1 MKKTTILS
9 LLFLIIVSA
18 SSQTLVDTNKTWNV
32 YSSINFGAL
41 TTTSYKFDGEITID
55 DITYKVLW
63 RTNDSTRAD
72 WHEYSYLRQ
81 GGDKKVYQRMS
92 FQEQEYL
99 LYDFDLEAG
108 ETFQG
113 QTMYNTC
120 PVSLTVESIDSV
132 SLENGEKRKRIT
144 FEGYPEQYVWIEG
157 IGSLNGLLEPAH
169 DQCVA
174 DLTFGLLCFTE
185 DGILKYNY
193 PYLESCYVNTV
204 DIDDL
209 DNSLSLK
216 ATPNPFSNSLQID
229 FNYTSSNEYAMRL
242 VNAMGLLVRSKEIH
256 SGHLVISTSKIPS
269 GMYFIHLLENGKLVG
284 TKKVVKEK

>member
-1 MKKTTILS
+1 MKKTTISS
-9 LLFLIIVSA
+9 LLFLIILSA
-18 SSQTLVDTNKTWNV
+18 SSQTLVDTNKIWNV
-32 YSSINFGAL
+32 YSSLNFGAL

-63 RTNDSTRAD
+63 QTSDPTRAD
-72 WHEYSYLRQ
+72 WNEYSYLRQ
-81 GGDKKVYQRMS
+81 DEKKVYQRMS

-99 LYDFDLEAG
+99 LYDFDLDEG

-120 PVSLTVESIDSV
+120 TVNLTVESIDSV

-174 DLTFGLLCFTE
+174 DLSFGLLCFTE
-185 DGILKYNY
+185 DGSLKYNH
-193 PYLESCYVNTV
+193 PNLESCYVNTV
-204 DIDDL
+204 DIDDPE
-209 DNSLSLK
+209 NALSFK
-216 ATPNPFSNSLQID
+216 ATPNPFHKNVTVS
-229 FNYTSSNEYAMRL
+229 FNYTNPNSYEIRITDSR
-242 VNAMGLLVRSKEIH
+242 GLEVLNSQSI
-256 SGHLVISTSKIPS
+256 SGKATINTMKLES
-269 GMYFIHLLENGKLVG
+269 GLYFIQLFENGILKKTTKLIKG
-284 TKKVVKEK
+284 R